1 MTLLDRN
8 LSDWHLSTTKRV
20 SLLTGK
26 IVDYAQYLE
35 EDRRGQIIVADSQAR
50 ELKAIEE
57 LVASK
62 VEQEMQVRRE
72 SESRMIALI
81 EERFS
86 TLRAEVCRES
96 RIRYQSVEQL
106 KGCLQND
113 FPKL

>member
-1 MTLLDRN
+1 MDRN
-8 LSDWHLSTTKRV
+8 LSDWHFSTTKRV
-20 SLLTGK
+20 TLLTGK

-35 EDRRGQIIVADSQAR
+35 EDRRAQTIIADSQAR

-57 LVASK
+57 LIASK
-62 VEQEMQVRRE
+62 VGQEMQVRRD
-72 SESRMIALI
+72 SEARMMALI

-86 TLRAEVCRES
+86 SLRAEVCRES